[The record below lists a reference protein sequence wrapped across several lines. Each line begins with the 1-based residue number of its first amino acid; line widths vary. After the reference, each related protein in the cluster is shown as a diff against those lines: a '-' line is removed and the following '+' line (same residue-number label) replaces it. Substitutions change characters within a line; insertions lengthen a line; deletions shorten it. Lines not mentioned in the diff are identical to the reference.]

1 VSRIDLRGI
10 ECRAHIGVG
19 RAERARRQ
27 RVVLDVRLEGGRFGN
42 GSARR
47 RELALEVQRLIE
59 SGRFVLIEATLL
71 KVARWLFRRTAAGR
85 VRVRMRKFVL
95 PATDHVEVEMEFR
108 REEAGP

>member
-27 RVVLDVRLEGGRFGN
+27 RVVIDVHLEGGRLADGA
-42 GSARR
+42 ARR
-47 RELALEVQRLIE
+47 RELALEVRRLIE

-71 KVARWLFRRTAAGR
+71 RLARRLFRRTPAGR

-95 PATDHVEVEMEFR
+95 PATDHVEVEMAFR
-108 REEAGP
+108 RAEAGN